1 MKIIRFFWNEWQMSI
16 MFRLSMKC
24 RSNIIFHLLL
34 QFLQMV
40 KLYPQGNPE
49 ARFQISGVKKIYFYC
64 NRNGLYFIDP
74 VKGIDDKETGYDD
87 VEERRELEKAAKML
101 FG

>member
-1 MKIIRFFWNEWQMSI
+1 MSI